1 MFYQNLERQDA
12 EKCTSYMCEEKPL
25 GSLDLYSDPQ
35 IEQFFTRGI
44 RGGQSFIAQRYAVGS
59 KNPDKKSKHLLYV
72 DGEIFFV
79 TTVLCCVTK
88 SFHLQ
93 EKLFS

>member
-12 EKCTSYMCEEKPL
+12 QKCATYFCEPKPL

-44 RGGQSFIAQRYAVGS
+44 RGGQSFISQRYAEGN
-59 KNPDKKSKHLLYV
+59 KEPKKEGNHLLYV
-72 DGEIFFV
+72 DGKYFLLLTF
-79 TTVLCCVTK
+79 
-88 SFHLQ
+88 
-93 EKLFS
+93 